1 MSKKSIQILIPSG
14 ITSIRIILAPILF
27 FTVINNFILYS
38 ICIFVLAVAT
48 DAIDGYVSRKLDIA
62 SSKGAYFDVVA
73 DFILIL
79 SAFSG
84 LVITGL
90 YPFWLIIII
99 VFMFLQFIITSKF
112 RIPVYDPIGKY
123 YGSFLFIVIFIS
135 LIVINPIL
143 YFLLTILIVIFTVI
157 SITSRFLFMLKNKD
171 DKLDKKIR

>member
-27 FTVINNFILYS
+27 FTLINNLILYS
-38 ICIFVLAVAT
+38 IFIFVLAVTT
-48 DAIDGYVSRKLDIA
+48 DAIDGYVSRKLNV
-62 SSKGAYFDVVA
+62 SSSNGAYFDVMA

-79 SAFSG
+79 ASFSG

-99 VFMFLQFIITSKF
+99 VLMFLQFIITSKF

-135 LIVINPIL
+135 LIIINPIL
-143 YFLLTILIVIFTVI
+143 YFLLTMLIVIFTVI

-171 DKLDKKIR
+171 NNSS